1 MAQKMLRPGTLAL
14 RNLKRHKRQYAAMI
28 TGIILALIFASGFLY
43 FFYCYRASAEVLRN
57 EEYGLEDCI
66 IMHTNEEAI
75 KQLQSQDMIEENG
88 LAHILGYLYAGED
101 FKTTGAT
108 VAWLDDEAK
117 ELANPT
123 LLAGAWPKKD
133 GEIAIEQ
140 TAMAQ
145 MGLKAEVGDTIT
157 LTMQPQNG
165 EALLDT
171 TVQKEY
177 VLTGILK
184 DKRANIAGSYIGD
197 ERRDLPAAF
206 VCPGTQTEP
215 GGLETLACYCI
226 RSSEAKKETEYYD
239 PESDMTYLS
248 DPFYEAF
255 WDSVADDQSTQYPI
269 YSNTSSESSA
279 VRLIG
284 GQFVQVTILA
294 CVLLIAACA
303 AIINAFNSNLQS
315 RKKQIGML
323 RAVGATKGQIV
334 KMYGVEA
341 LLIALLCVPVSL
353 LIAFFGVRI
362 LITAL
367 GSGFTFVPNLWVL
380 LLCGVFGLVCVLIAA
395 LIPLIAAT
403 RISPMQ
409 AIRNISATRKMKT
422 KRIRTQKAFR
432 LPKLLAARRTTF
444 GKGRQVV
451 VSIFLAI
458 AIITSGYVFS
468 YITYMNANP
477 PSEPYD
483 YTLWQRTI
491 LTYTD
496 QVNIREYMNGFTESD
511 RQAVL
516 RSPYMKSSTGF
527 KRCYVNTHIDQFT
540 DYLRMSASDLFT
552 DSAMAGHTDDV
563 TGENW
568 RSVLWGGSGEPEDES
583 YAQYKPY
590 MQGSNYIPTMI
601 VAADAETLETL
612 TPYLDSGQI
621 RAERLDAGQEVIL
634 LAPDELGVYAY
645 RQEDETDVLLYQNT
659 SDPPITE
666 DTQCIATARRD
677 SDLAPGKELDL
688 TFLYTDYD
696 PSSQP
701 GYDGDISNMLASM
714 DVNDRHTSIG
724 AVLSGMPQEN
734 ALYAQIYSYLFNENS
749 IVLLTSI
756 DGLTNLADNVPYS
769 EIDFVLNQPCDDE
782 IDASV
787 QSILNE
793 ITMRVPDSMATSTY
807 ETDQENKSNVLFL
820 LSILLGAVILVLFF
834 CGAIV
839 NNTITADIRENRR
852 ELGTLRAVG
861 ASAKELSQ
869 AYILQLFKMLGWGS
883 AIGLFGF
890 TGSFFA
896 IRLIGQAMD
905 YGTMEFT
912 FSPWVPILFCLVLFG
927 ACSLNLYIKIKHETK
942 NSIVDNI
949 REL

>member
-14 RNLKRHKRQYAAMI
+14 RNLKRHKKQYAAMV
-28 TGIILALIFASGFLY
+28 TGIILALVFASGFLY

-145 MGLKAEVGDTIT
+145 MGLKAEVGDKIT
-157 LTMQPQNG
+157 VTMHPQNG
-165 EALLDT
+165 AALLDK
-171 TVQKEY
+171 TVEKTY
-177 VLTGILK
+177 ILTGILK
-184 DKRANIAGSYIGD
+184 DKRANITESYIGN

-206 VCPGTQTEP
+206 VCPGTLTEP
-215 GGLETLACYCI
+215 GGLETLACYAV
-226 RSSEAKKETEYYD
+226 RSETGKQDVASGGIMGAFAYLRD
-239 PESDMTYLS
+239 PLTQYFDNKADSYVIFLLS
-248 DPFYEAF
+248 DDPIQ
-255 WDSVADDQSTQYPI
+255 DISTSFTMI
-269 YSNTSSESSA
+269 A
-279 VRLIG
+279 
-284 GQFVQVTILA
+284 ILA
-294 CVLLIAACA
+294 GLLLLAACA
-303 AIINAFNSNLQS
+303 AIINTFNNNLQA
-315 RKKQIGML
+315 RKRQIGML
-323 RAVGATKGQIV
+323 RAVGATKGQII

-341 LLIALLCVPVSL
+341 LVITLICVPVSL
-353 LIAFFGVRI
+353 LIAFLAVRAI
-362 LITAL
+362 IALL

-380 LLCGVFGLVCVLIAA
+380 LLCGVCGAAFVLIAA
-395 LIPLIAAT
+395 TIPLIAAT

-422 KRIRTQKAFR
+422 KHIRTQKAFR

-468 YITYMNANP
+468 YITYMNAN
-477 PSEPYD
+477 EPQETYD
-483 YTLWQRTI
+483 YALE
-491 LTYTD
+491 LTRWTD
-496 QVNIREYMNGFTESD
+496 SGGNAVNIGENQNGFTESD

-516 RSPYMKSSTGF
+516 RSPYIQSSAGY
-527 KRCYVNTHIDQFT
+527 KVYKVNVHIDQFT
-540 DYLRMSASDLFT
+540 DYLHMAEHDLFP
-552 DSAMAGHTDDV
+552 DAAMAGHTNDV
-563 TGENW
+563 NSENYQ
-568 RSVLWGGSGEPEDES
+568 SVLWGSSGEPEGED
-583 YAQYKPY
+583 YTQYKPY
-590 MQGSNYIPTMI
+590 MQSSNYLALQII
-601 VAADAETLETL
+601 AADHETLKALE
-612 TPYLDSGQI
+612 PYLDSGAI
-621 RAERLDAGQEVIL
+621 HTDRLDTGEEVIL
-634 LAPDELGVYAY
+634 VAPREIGVYAD
-645 RQEDETDVLLYQNT
+645 QPDEGTPALLYESTGNPYGEAH
-659 SDPPITE
+659 DY
-666 DTQCIATARRD
+666 IATAKRD

-688 TFLYTDYD
+688 TFLATDTD
-696 PSSQP
+696 PHSDP
-701 GYDGDISNMLASM
+701 DYDGDTSEMLRSLDAT
-714 DVNDRHTSIG
+714 NRHTAVG
-724 AVLSGMPQEN
+724 AVLDSFPRN
-734 ALYAQIYSYLFNENS
+734 SYLDQVYS
-749 IVLLTSI
+749 IFESSEILLLTSI
-756 DGLTNLADNVPYS
+756 DGLTNLAGDVLYRNLR
-769 EIDFVLNQPCDDE
+769 FTLNQPCDDE
-782 IDASV
+782 IDTSV

-793 ITMRVPDSMATSTY
+793 ITMRVPDSSGTSVYATNQQNRNNILT
-807 ETDQENKSNVLFL
+807 L

-839 NNTITADIRENRR
+839 NNTITSDIRENRR

-890 TGSFFA
+890 AGSFFA

-912 FSPWVPILFCLVLFG
+912 FSPWVPILFCLLLFG

>member
-1 MAQKMLRPGTLAL
+1 MNKKKLHPGTLAL
-14 RNLKRHKRQYAAMI
+14 RNLKRHKRQYAAMV
-28 TGIILALIFASGFLY
+28 TGIILALVFASGFLY
-43 FFYCYRASAEVLRN
+43 FFYCYRASAEILRN

-75 KQLQSQDMIEENG
+75 KQLQSQDMIEKNG
-88 LAHILGYLYAGED
+88 LAHILGYLYAGEE
-101 FKTTGAT
+101 FKTNGAT

-123 LLAGAWPKKD
+123 LLAGAWPEKD

-184 DKRANIAGSYIGD
+184 DKRANITESYIGN

-206 VCPGTQTEP
+206 VCPGTPAEP
-215 GGLETLACYCI
+215 GGLETLACYAV
-226 RSSEAKKETEYYD
+226 RSETGKQD
-239 PESDMTYLS
+239 VASGGIMGAFAYLS
-248 DPFYEAF
+248 DPL
-255 WDSVADDQSTQYPI
+255 TQYFDNKADSYVIFLLSDDPI
-269 YSNTSSESSA
+269 QDISTSFTMIA
-279 VRLIG
+279 
-284 GQFVQVTILA
+284 ILA
-294 CVLLIAACA
+294 GLLLLAACA
-303 AIINAFNSNLQS
+303 AIINAFNNNLQA
-315 RKKQIGML
+315 RKRQIGML
-323 RAVGATKGQIV
+323 RAVGATKGQII

-341 LLIALLCVPVSL
+341 LVITLICVPVSL
-353 LIAFFGVRI
+353 LIAFLAVRAI
-362 LITAL
+362 IALL

-380 LLCGVFGLVCVLIAA
+380 LLCGVCGAAFVLIAA
-395 LIPLIAAT
+395 TIPLIAAT

-468 YITYMNANP
+468 YITYMNTNP

-552 DSAMAGHTDDV
+552 DSAMTGHTDDV

-645 RQEDETDVLLYQNT
+645 RQEGETDVLLYQNT

-756 DGLTNLADNVPYS
+756 DGLTNLAGNVPYS

-782 IDASV
+782 IDTSV

-869 AYILQLFKMLGWGS
+869 AYILQLFKMLG
-883 AIGLFGF
+883 
-890 TGSFFA
+890 
-896 IRLIGQAMD
+896 
-905 YGTMEFT
+905 
-912 FSPWVPILFCLVLFG
+912 
-927 ACSLNLYIKIKHETK
+927 
-942 NSIVDNI
+942 
-949 REL
+949 

>member
-1 MAQKMLRPGTLAL
+1 MNKKKLRPGTLAL
-14 RNLKRHKRQYAAMI
+14 RNLKRHKRQYAAMV
-28 TGIILALIFASGFLY
+28 TGIILALVFASGFLY
-43 FFYCYRASAEVLRN
+43 FFYCYRASAEILRN

-88 LAHILGYLYAGED
+88 LAHILGYLYAGEE

-123 LLAGAWPKKD
+123 LLAGAWPEKE

-184 DKRANIAGSYIGD
+184 DKRANIVYSYVGN
-197 ERRDLPAAF
+197 ERQDMPAAF
-206 VCPGTQTEP
+206 VCPGTPAEP
-215 GGLETLACYCI
+215 GGLETLACYMI
-226 RSSEAKKETEYYD
+226 RSEKANEETSVYDAAIGMAVLTDPLTEALYGGDHTKNNGYLID
-239 PESDMTYLS
+239 IMT
-248 DPFYEAF
+248 DG
-255 WDSVADDQSTQYPI
+255 TQDAA
-269 YSNTSSESSA
+269 S
-279 VRLIG
+279 RIG

-294 CVLLIAACA
+294 CVLLIAACT

-367 GSGFTFVPNLWVL
+367 GNGFTFVPNLWVL
-380 LLCGVFGLVCVLIAA
+380 LLCGVCGMVFVLIAA
-395 LIPLIAAT
+395 TVPLIAAT

-458 AIITSGYVFS
+458 AIITSGYVSS
-468 YITYMNANP
+468 YAVYMA
-477 PSEPYD
+477 SHEEKTVYD
-483 YTLWQRTI
+483 YTLELQRVSADDTI
-491 LTYTD
+491 N
-496 QVNIREYMNGFTESD
+496 VREDLNGFTESD

-516 RSPYMKSSTGF
+516 RSPYMESSAGYKS
-527 KRCYVNTHIDQFT
+527 CNVNIHVDHFT
-540 DYLRMSASDLFT
+540 DYLN
-552 DSAMAGHTDDV
+552 MAAYHIYNDPVIEGKAV
-563 TGENW
+563 TSENYK
-568 RSVLWGGSGEPEDES
+568 SVLWQDADTTYTS
-583 YAQYKPY
+583 YKPF
-590 MQGSNYIPTMI
+590 MQGSDYLPTRI
-601 VAADAETLETL
+601 ISADTETLEKL
-612 TPYLDSGQI
+612 TPHLDNGAI
-621 RAERLDAGQEVIL
+621 NTERINTGEEVIMIAPKEIGVYSDAGNYLSYES
-634 LAPDELGVYAY
+634 
-645 RQEDETDVLLYQNT
+645 T
-659 SDPPITE
+659 SDRTDKTPAY
-666 DTQCIATARRD
+666 IATAKRD
-677 SDLAPGKELDL
+677 SDLKAGKELDL
-688 TFLYTDYD
+688 TFLFTDYYESAETD
-696 PSSQP
+696 TTDET
-701 GYDGDISNMLASM
+701 YDIT
-714 DVNDRHTSIG
+714 DRHTTVG
-724 AVLSGMPQEN
+724 AVVSDLPNSIN
-734 ALYAQIYSYLFNENS
+734 LYGRIYSYCNTNS

-756 DGLTNLADNVPYS
+756 DGLASLAGDIPYI
-769 EIDFVLNQPCDDE
+769 EIYFKLNQPCTEE
-782 IDASV
+782 IESSV
-787 QSILNE
+787 QSILTE
-793 ITMRVPDSMATSTY
+793 ITARVPYAIATSAYATAQD
-807 ETDQENKSNVLFL
+807 DQNEVLFL

-912 FSPWVPILFCLVLFG
+912 FSPWVPILFCLALFG

>member
-1 MAQKMLRPGTLAL
+1 MNKKKLHPGTLAL
-14 RNLKRHKRQYAAMI
+14 RNLKRHKRQYAAMV
-28 TGIILALIFASGFLY
+28 TGIILALVFASGFLY
-43 FFYCYRASAEVLRN
+43 FFYCYRASAEILRN

-75 KQLQSQDMIEENG
+75 KQLQSQDMIEKNG
-88 LAHILGYLYAGED
+88 LAHILGYLYAGEE
-101 FKTTGAT
+101 FKTNGAT

-123 LLAGAWPKKD
+123 LLAGAWPEKD

-184 DKRANIAGSYIGD
+184 DKRANITESYIGN

-206 VCPGTQTEP
+206 VCPGTPAEP
-215 GGLETLACYCI
+215 GGLETLACYAV
-226 RSSEAKKETEYYD
+226 RSETGKQD
-239 PESDMTYLS
+239 VASGGIMGAFAYLS
-248 DPFYEAF
+248 DPL
-255 WDSVADDQSTQYPI
+255 TQYFDNKADSYVIFLLSDDPI
-269 YSNTSSESSA
+269 QDISTSFTMIA
-279 VRLIG
+279 
-284 GQFVQVTILA
+284 ILA
-294 CVLLIAACA
+294 GLLLLAACA
-303 AIINAFNSNLQS
+303 AIINAFNNNLQA
-315 RKKQIGML
+315 RKRQIGML
-323 RAVGATKGQIV
+323 RAVGATKGQII

-341 LLIALLCVPVSL
+341 LVISLICVPVSL
-353 LIAFFGVRI
+353 LIAFLAVRAI
-362 LITAL
+362 IALL

-380 LLCGVFGLVCVLIAA
+380 LLCGVCGAAFVLIAA
-395 LIPLIAAT
+395 TIPLIAAT

-451 VSIFLAI
+451 VSIFLSI

-468 YITYMNANP
+468 YITYMNANDP
-477 PSEPYD
+477 QETYD
-483 YTLWQRTI
+483 YALE
-491 LTYTD
+491 LTRWTD
-496 QVNIREYMNGFTESD
+496 SGGNAVNIGENQNGFTESD

-516 RSPYMKSSTGF
+516 RSPYIQSSAGY
-527 KRCYVNTHIDQFT
+527 KVYKVNVHIDQFT
-540 DYLRMSASDLFT
+540 DYLHMAEHDLFP
-552 DSAMAGHTDDV
+552 DAAMAGHTNDV
-563 TGENW
+563 NSENYQ
-568 RSVLWGGSGEPEDES
+568 SVLWGSSGEPEGED
-583 YAQYKPY
+583 YTQYKPY
-590 MQGSNYIPTMI
+590 MQSSNYLPLQII
-601 VAADAETLETL
+601 AADHETLKALE
-612 TPYLDSGQI
+612 PYLDSG
-621 RAERLDAGQEVIL
+621 AVHTDRLDTGEEVIL
-634 LAPDELGVYAY
+634 VAPREIGVYMDEPDEG
-645 RQEDETDVLLYQNT
+645 TPTLLHESTGNPYGEAH
-659 SDPPITE
+659 DY
-666 DTQCIATARRD
+666 IATAKRD

-688 TFLYTDYD
+688 TFLATDTD
-696 PSSQP
+696 PHSDP
-701 GYDGDISNMLASM
+701 DYDGDTSEMLRSLDATNRYTA
-714 DVNDRHTSIG
+714 VG
-724 AVLSGMPQEN
+724 AVLDSFPRN
-734 ALYAQIYSYLFNENS
+734 SYLDQVYSMFENS
-749 IVLLTSI
+749 EILLLTSI

-905 YGTMEFT
+905 YGTMEFI

>member
-1 MAQKMLRPGTLAL
+1 MNKKKLRPGTLAL
-14 RNLKRHKRQYAAMI
+14 RNLKRHKRQYAAMV
-28 TGIILALIFASGFLY
+28 TGIILALVFASGFLY
-43 FFYCYRASAEVLRN
+43 FFYCYRASAEILRN

-75 KQLQSQDMIEENG
+75 KQLQSQDMIEKNG
-88 LAHILGYLYAGED
+88 LAHILGHLYAGEE

-123 LLAGAWPKKD
+123 LLAGAWPEKD

-140 TAMAQ
+140 TTMAQ

-184 DKRANIAGSYIGD
+184 DKRANIVYSYVGN
-197 ERRDLPAAF
+197 ERQDMPAAF
-206 VCPGTQTEP
+206 VCPGTPAEP
-215 GGLETLACYCI
+215 GGLETLACYMI
-226 RSSEAKKETEYYD
+226 RSEKANEETSVYDAAIGMAVLTDPLTEALYGGDHTKNNGYLID
-239 PESDMTYLS
+239 IMT
-248 DPFYEAF
+248 DG
-255 WDSVADDQSTQYPI
+255 TQDAA
-269 YSNTSSESSA
+269 S
-279 VRLIG
+279 RIG

-294 CVLLIAACA
+294 CVLLIAACT

-367 GSGFTFVPNLWVL
+367 GNGFTFVPNLWVL
-380 LLCGVFGLVCVLIAA
+380 LLCGVCGMVFVLIAA
-395 LIPLIAAT
+395 TVPLIAAT

-451 VSIFLAI
+451 VSIFLSI

-612 TPYLDSGQI
+612 TPYLDSGKI

-645 RQEDETDVLLYQNT
+645 RQEGETDVLLYQNT

-756 DGLTNLADNVPYS
+756 DGLTNLAGNVPYS

-912 FSPWVPILFCLVLFG
+912 FSPWVPILFCLALF
-927 ACSLNLYIKIKHETK
+927 AVCSLNLYIKIKHETK